1 VKAQQFAGHA
11 QISSV
16 RSAPQPRSRSCQTA
30 LFFFSFLRR
39 QRSIGIIQSVPQHM
53 YITIIM
59 DPTLHKQLIIY
70 IITSYFYHILPLDC
84 ITIHIIHAT
93 FPRLTVSKTPLSA
106 RPPKGLGSNQP
117 RIQVSFGRQ
126 RPKSWSRS
134 FGWSRSSKEKWP
146 SKRLKIGKCSSLW
159 QYNCHAYDLGE
170 IHRIVYQYPIN
181 IHYYDI
187 VRNQHQSSW

>member
-1 VKAQQFAGHA
+1 MKAQQFAGHA

-39 QRSIGIIQSVPQHM
+39 QKSIGIIQSVPQHM

-70 IITSYFYHILPLDC
+70 NYFIFLSH
-84 ITIHIIHAT
+84 ITIRLHAT

-187 VRNQHQSSW
+187 VRNQHHSSW